1 MKLLTSRPNA
11 PKPKRRN
18 RVLPP
23 RAGTCCRQHRALPR
37 LRPRPSPS
45 LRLQPAARA
54 DRPANGA
61 SAVQIDRE
69 CAARGYHESCALA
82 LTHAVN
88 GMLTS
93 PASPVADT
101 EYSLPHL
108 QVRPS
113 RVPPNRRPCVLLCAR
128 PHSTLAYPNPPC
140 RLRTFNPVP
149 ECCARVLPPAHVLCC
164 TLHVAGSAAVKRIA
178 RRAFATRATA
188 AVALSAVL
196 RLPPPRR
203 RRVRQRELRARVPMR
218 GGRCAQHAP
227 PSPPTP
233 CLAPRFRRRLHTPLR
248 AASEAADDIRS

>member
-1 MKLLTSRPNA
+1 M
-11 PKPKRRN
+11 RRN

-37 LRPRPSPS
+37 LRPSPS

-113 RVPPNRRPCVLLCAR
+113 RCPNRRPVCSSALAPIVLSHTPTLPVAFE
-128 PHSTLAYPNPPC
+128 PSTPC
-140 RLRTFNPVP
+140 RSAVHVCSR
-149 ECCARVLPPAHVLCC
+149 LPMFCVAPCM
-164 TLHVAGSAAVKRIA
+164 LHVAGSAAAKRIA

-218 GGRCAQHAP
+218 GGRCAQHAA